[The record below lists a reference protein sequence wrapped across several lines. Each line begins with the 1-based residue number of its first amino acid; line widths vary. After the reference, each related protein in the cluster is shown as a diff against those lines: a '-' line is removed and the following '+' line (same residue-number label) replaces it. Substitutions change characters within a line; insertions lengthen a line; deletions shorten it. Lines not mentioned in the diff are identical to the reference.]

1 MNIVPV
7 NGHLLIEP
15 VKHEAFIESQN
26 QTYDEIAV
34 VKALADGV
42 EGIPVG
48 CKVYFDS
55 FMAKKYPPLDQGGED
70 IWLLH
75 KDEVV
80 GIVNEV

>member
-1 MNIVPV
+1 MITPV
-7 NGHLLIEP
+7 NDHLLIEP
-15 VKHEAFIESQN
+15 VKHESFMASEHDK
-26 QTYDEIAV
+26 YDEIAV

-48 CKVYFDS
+48 AKVYFDS
-55 FMAKKYPPLDQGGED
+55 YMAKKYPPLKAGEPD
-70 IWLLH
+70 VWLLH